1 MSGLCDG
8 RVAIV
13 TGAGRG
19 IGRGHALELARQGAS
34 VVVNDRGVELDG
46 QGHDQGPAASVVAEI
61 RAAGGVAIAN
71 SDDVGDWDGAKH
83 LIDQAVDELG
93 RVDVL
98 VNNAGFV
105 RDRMLVNMTEDDWD
119 AVVRVH
125 LKGTFCTTKHAADHW
140 RTRAKAGE
148 AVNGRVVNTS
158 SGAGLYGNFGQTNYG
173 AAKAAIATF
182 SILAA
187 AELARYGVTVN
198 AIAPG
203 GLTRMTEK
211 VITRREPGPDG
222 FNPMAPENVA
232 PVVAWLASLESADVT
247 GRVFDVL
254 GGRIGVSEGWR
265 PGPFAEQPR
274 RWEAAELGPVV
285 ADLLARAAPPAPFL
299 GYDPAAR
306 S

>member
-1 MSGLCDG
+1 VPGLCDG

-71 SDDVGDWDGAKH
+71 SDDVGDWGGAKH
-83 LIDQAVDELG
+83 LIDQAIDELG

-140 RTRAKAGE
+140 RMRAKVGE

-232 PVVAWLASLESADVT
+232 PVVAWLASLESGDVT

-274 RWEAAELGPVV
+274 RWEASELGPVF
-285 ADLLARAAPPAPFL
+285 ADLLARAAPPTPFL
-299 GYDPAAR
+299 GV
-306 S
+306 